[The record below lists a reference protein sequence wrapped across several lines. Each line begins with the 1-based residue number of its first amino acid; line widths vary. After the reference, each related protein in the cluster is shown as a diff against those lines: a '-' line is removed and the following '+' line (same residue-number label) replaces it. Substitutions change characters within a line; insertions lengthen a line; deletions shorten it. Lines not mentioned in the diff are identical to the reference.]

1 MSYYENKQYV
11 ENQFKN
17 WGDIVK
23 REFPVRSKQ
32 NNKCVYN
39 IYR

>member
-1 MSYYENKQYV
+1 MSYYENKQDI

-23 REFPVRSKQ
+23 REFPVGQ
-32 NNKCVYN
+32 NKTINTFIK
-39 IYR
+39 